1 MGHSQFK
8 ISTKISHNNA
18 VVVNYKITIWSLR
31 ISGLSLWLVGGQGLA
46 SRRRHCCDVVL
57 AADVHEG
64 EHLAAEVQEGEQL
77 SEGIGA
83 VTTWDLTDLFFLR
96 KGI

>member
-31 ISGLSLWLVGGQGLA
+31 ISGCRYGWWAAKAWRPGG
-46 SRRRHCCDVVL
+46 
-57 AADVHEG
+57 
-64 EHLAAEVQEGEQL
+64 
-77 SEGIGA
+77 GIVA
-83 VTTWDLTDLFFLR
+83 TSSWRPTFTKVSIWRPRFR
-96 KGI
+96 KVSNSVKA